1 MKTLIT
7 TLLLILSVN
16 GFAQQKIKFNDGF
29 QKGQYIVIDGK
40 YQEHGIWKSD
50 LAKAKYDMGKLVWI
64 HPKGNRRWT
73 SEEIQI
79 VQLNNKIKRLEN
91 QIVSSNK

>member
-1 MKTLIT
+1 MKTIIT
-7 TLLLILSVN
+7 TLLLVLSLN
-16 GFAQQKIKFNDGF
+16 GFAQQKIKVNDGT
-29 QKGQYIVIDGK
+29 QKGTLIHNGIK
-40 YQEHGIWKSD
+40 YVQDGIWKSD
-50 LAKAKYDMGKLVWI
+50 FAKAKYDMGKLVWI

-79 VQLNNKIKRLEN
+79 VQLNNKIKRLET

>member
-1 MKTLIT
+1 MKTFIT
-7 TLLLILSVN
+7 TILLILSVN
-16 GFAQQKIKFNDGF
+16 GFGQEKIKVNDGH
-29 QKGQYIVIDGK
+29 QKGTLILVDGK

-79 VQLNNKIKRLEN
+79 VQLNNKIKKLEN